1 MTTDSADLKVG
12 DAAPNFTAKAI
23 GGKYG
28 AGKSVSLQDF
38 RGTPVVLYFYPKDDT
53 PGCTAQACGLRDS
66 WSEFEGRAE
75 IFGVSIDSAA
85 SHEKF
90 IAKYG
95 LPFPLL
101 SDPEKKI
108 VNDYGVWV
116 EKSMYGKKYMGAERS
131 TFVIDGAGRI
141 SEILRQ
147 VKPAEHVDLLRSA
160 LAGAK

>member
-1 MTTDSADLKVG
+1 MTTKAVDLSLG
-12 DAAPNFTAKAI
+12 DLAPEFTATAV

-28 AGKSVSLQDF
+28 TGQVVRLKNL

-53 PGCTAQACGLRDS
+53 PGCTAQACGLRDN
-66 WSEFEGRAE
+66 WSQFEGRAE

-90 IAKYG
+90 IAKYD

-116 EKSMYGKKYMGAERS
+116 EKSMYGKKYMGAERT
-131 TFVIDGAGRI
+131 TFVIDGRGYI
-141 SEILRQ
+141 SAILRK
-147 VKPAEHVDLLRSA
+147 VKPAEHVEQLRA
-160 LAGAK
+160 VLGEAK